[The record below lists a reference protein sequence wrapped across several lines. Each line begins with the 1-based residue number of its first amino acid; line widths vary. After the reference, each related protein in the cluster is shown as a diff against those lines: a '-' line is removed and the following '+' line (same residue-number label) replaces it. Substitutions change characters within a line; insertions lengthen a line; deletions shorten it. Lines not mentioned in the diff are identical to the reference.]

1 MCQGSPRNC
10 YRKYPEKTA
19 LLYPQYYGSV
29 GYYALMG
36 ACGHAVVGV
45 GELFDKRMKSVHR
58 CEAAD
63 TNGALQL
70 TVPVAKPHGIPRA
83 RWTDVRLSTH
93 GAWWHVHRVTFESA
107 YGRTPFFEYYIDRF
121 MPFLGPGV
129 ADDFPTI
136 ADLDIAIDTE
146 LRRIL
151 LLETQVTYCTFPL
164 GGCDSS
170 AGFVDASAIPPASAY
185 EPYYQVRGARH
196 GFVAGMS
203 VLDLIFNLGPEA
215 PLYLSRMISGI
226 SL

>member
-1 MCQGSPRNC
+1 MCQSSPRNR

-29 GYYALMG
+29 AYYALMG
-36 ACGHAVVGV
+36 ACGHAVVGT

-63 TNGALQL
+63 TNGALRL
-70 TVPVAKPHGIPRA
+70 TLPIAKPHGIPQA

-129 ADDFPTI
+129 VDDFPTI
-136 ADLDIAIDTE
+136 ADLDIAIDKE
-146 LRRIL
+146 LRHIL
-151 LLETQVTYCTFPL
+151 LMETQVSYGAFPL
-164 GGCDSS
+164 IEDRAA
-170 AGFVDASAIPPASAY
+170 AGFVDASAMPPADAY
-185 EPYYQVRGARH
+185 IPYYQVRGARQ
-196 GFVAGMS
+196 GFVPGMS

-215 PLYLSRMISGI
+215 PLYICDMIEGI